1 MRQTLE
7 NWEGGVRIGGVQITN
22 LRYADDTTL
31 LASSEA
37 EMKELLDRLEAIS
50 LNMGLAINKS
60 KTKLLVVD
68 RFSSTQRTDLLAE
81 YEAVNQFVYLGSVIT
96 DKGSCEPEIRRR
108 IGMAKTAMTQ
118 LSKVWKDRN
127 VSNRT
132 KIHLVHSL
140 VFPIALYGAET
151 WTIKAADRNRV
162 DAFEMW
168 CWRRLL
174 RIPWTAH
181 RTNISVLHQLKMKNA
196 QRLSATCLQ
205 RIMRYFGHV
214 ARRGVDN
221 LERLMVTGKVEG
233 KRPRGRSPKRWS
245 DQISE
250 QTSGPLSAALHQATD
265 RNRWRLTVDKL
276 KRSHDPQQ

>member
-1 MRQTLE
+1 MNIIQLRQAIMRQTLE

-81 YEAVNQFVYLGSVIT
+81 YEAVDQFVYLGSVIT

-118 LSKVWKDRN
+118 LSKVWKDPMRTN
-127 VSNRT
+127 VCILEELKVT
-132 KIHLVHSL
+132 K
-140 VFPIALYGAET
+140 
-151 WTIKAADRNRV
+151 
-162 DAFEMW
+162 
-168 CWRRLL
+168 RLL
-174 RIPWTAH
+174 TTRQERIRSFFGH
-181 RTNISVLHQLKMKNA
+181 
-196 QRLSATCLQ
+196 
-205 RIMRYFGHV
+205 IMRSPL
-214 ARRGVDN
+214 N
-221 LERLMVTGKVEG
+221 SLEKLRILGQIEG
-233 KRPRGRSPKRWS
+233 KRARGRAPARWVAQLKEMS
-245 DQISE
+245 GGQILGAKQGSCKHNFMLNKE
-250 QTSGPLSAALHQATD
+250 YAVLNYDVSVHTM
-265 RNRWRLTVDKL
+265 
-276 KRSHDPQQ
+276 

>member
-1 MRQTLE
+1 MNIIQLRQAIMRQTLE

-81 YEAVNQFVYLGSVIT
+81 YEAVDQFVYLGSVIT

-118 LSKVWKDRN
+118 LSKVWKDQLK
-127 VSNRT
+127 VT
-132 KIHLVHSL
+132 K
-140 VFPIALYGAET
+140 
-151 WTIKAADRNRV
+151 
-162 DAFEMW
+162 
-168 CWRRLL
+168 RLL
-174 RIPWTAH
+174 TTRQERIRSFFGH
-181 RTNISVLHQLKMKNA
+181 
-196 QRLSATCLQ
+196 
-205 RIMRYFGHV
+205 IMRSPL
-214 ARRGVDN
+214 N
-221 LERLMVTGKVEG
+221 SLEKLRILGQIEG
-233 KRPRGRSPKRWS
+233 KRARGRAPARWVAQLKEMS
-245 DQISE
+245 GGQILGAKQGSCKHNFMLNKE
-250 QTSGPLSAALHQATD
+250 YAVLNYDVSVHTM
-265 RNRWRLTVDKL
+265 
-276 KRSHDPQQ
+276 